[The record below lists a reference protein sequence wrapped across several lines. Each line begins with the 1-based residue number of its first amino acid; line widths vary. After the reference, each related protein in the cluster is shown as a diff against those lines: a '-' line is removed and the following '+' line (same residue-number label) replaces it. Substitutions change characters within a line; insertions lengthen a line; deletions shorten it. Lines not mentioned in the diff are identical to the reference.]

1 MVKSVTSPYYLKGDL
16 AVKYSVIV
24 PVYQNQDSIPKL
36 LLNLSLLSE
45 KLNNDLE
52 VIFVIDGSTDKS
64 QDLLT
69 IGCKSMAFRS
79 QIVIHS
85 KNFGSFAAIT
95 TGLKYDNSEYSSTYS
110 ADCQEPIKLL
120 EKFFKILVEDNVDI
134 VFGQRLE
141 RRDKFLSKIFS
152 NIFWKI
158 YRVTIDSDMPRGG
171 VDIFGCTRVFR
182 NELIKLE
189 ESRSSLIALAFWLGF
204 ERRTVNYSRLERE
217 AGKST
222 WTFRKKLNY
231 FLDSL
236 FSFTDLPIRALL
248 TGGAIGVILSIVLG
262 LVVLF
267 LRLYGDIK
275 VPGYSPTIL
284 LILFFGALNVFGIG
298 LVGSYAW
305 RAYENSKNRPNAV
318 VSKVYRVKD

>member
-1 MVKSVTSPYYLKGDL
+1 M
-16 AVKYSVIV
+16 KYSIIV

-36 LLNLSLLSE
+36 MSNLSSLSE

-64 QDLLT
+64 QELIT
-69 IGCKSMAFRS
+69 TGCKDKKFKA
-79 QIVIHS
+79 QIINHS
-85 KNFGSFAAIT
+85 KNFGSFAAIN
-95 TGLKYDNSEYSSTYS
+95 TGLKHDNAEYSSTYS
-110 ADCQEPIKLL
+110 ADCQEPISLIEDFFEVL
-120 EKFFKILVEDNVDI
+120 ENNSVDV
-134 VFGQRLE
+134 VFGQREE
-141 RRDKFLSKIFS
+141 RIDSVLTRIFS
-152 NIFWKI
+152 NLFWSI
-158 YRVTIDSDMPRGG
+158 YRVTIDSDMPKGG
-171 VDIFGCTRVFR
+171 VDIFGCNKAFR

-204 ERRTVNYSRLERE
+204 ERRTVKYTRLARE
-217 AGKST
+217 GGKST

-236 FSFTDLPIRALL
+236 FSFTDFPIKLLL
-248 TGGAIGVILSIVLG
+248 TGGAIGVFFSIILGS
-262 LVVLF
+262 VVLI
-267 LRLYGDIK
+267 LKVYGDIK

-305 RAYENSKNRPNAV
+305 RAYENSKRRPNAV
-318 VSKVYRVKD
+318 VSKIYKVAE